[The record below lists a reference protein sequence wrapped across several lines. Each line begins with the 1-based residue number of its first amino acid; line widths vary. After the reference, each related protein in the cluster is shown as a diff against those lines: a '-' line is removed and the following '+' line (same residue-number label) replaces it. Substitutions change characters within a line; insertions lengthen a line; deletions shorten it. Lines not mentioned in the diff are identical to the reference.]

1 MDKQFRYPGVRP
13 FQRSQANLFFGR
25 DKDREELL
33 QLVDLDKLTVLYS
46 KSGLGKSSL
55 LNAALLPAVE
65 KAGKLRPFSF
75 RFGAWY
81 KGKEGTPLD
90 VLTHSLAEQ
99 AGDEPSFL
107 DEIGRPDMNPLWFYL
122 KKIQIQH
129 PDKTGFLLILDQFE
143 ELFSYP
149 QELVRNFGRRLASAL
164 YQDIPQSILN
174 NFEKRY
180 QENPQFLT
188 KEEMDLLH
196 QPFDLKVLFAIRSDR
211 LSLLDELTPYLPKIL
226 GRLYRLDALS
236 AEAAEEAILNPAYQ
250 KGDEFASPRF
260 DYNDQALDYML
271 DYLTKG
277 RKENIESFQLQILCQ
292 YIESELVIEKK
303 LSEVK
308 KEDIGDLDAIYR
320 SYYERQIKRLP
331 NPADIAAARRLIE
344 EGLIEE
350 KDQRRLSLHES
361 QIEQFYGISKE
372 LLDQLVETR
381 LLRPEPHYKGGY
393 LYELSHDSI
402 VAPILQAKR
411 ERVVIEQQKEAEEE
425 QRKMEQRLKQK
436 EEEAQK
442 EQRRAQTA
450 RKANILVG
458 TTVVL
463 AATTGFFYQQNRV
476 WMKESELKAKETSY
490 RADIARQNAESSE
503 LTSMALVET
512 EIDRT
517 LAFHLAEAAVQKNP
531 DNQLAVKVRND
542 VLLRSTFYPF
552 YEKSL
557 LAHQHYISDFAFS
570 PDNKWLVSASVDSTL
585 IIWDLSTFSPVD
597 TLRRH
602 KGPIMDVDFAS
613 DGRSILSGDE
623 TGLAIIWP
631 FQNGKVNR
639 QQLKSIEYES
649 VIRDVAFAQTPNH
662 ILFAGD
668 YKPANDFRPIRH
680 LSVWSLYDNKWINR
694 HIPLHEGSIT
704 NVVSVKSQDKTL
716 AITAGAD
723 RSVKLLDYR
732 TDSIFYQISDLPANV
747 SNLDY
752 SDGADI
758 LVVGLDDGS
767 VHIWEKF
774 STGARKRAMSFK
786 AHENYISDVVITP
799 DDRRILTCS
808 WDKTA
813 KLWDMQGNLLKV
825 FLGHK
830 DGLRAITISKD
841 QKIVVTG
848 GEDRTMRIWPLK
860 AYEFKSLDLNRAGA
874 PSPVQAVAANGEQLL
889 AGKFEGRA
897 LLYGKNGDFVKAL
910 DHQGR
915 ILDVAL
921 SADNKLAATAGLG
934 KQTIRVW
941 DLKKGTSTALNYA
954 TAVDAVAFSADGKYL
969 LAGTREKTA
978 ILWDL
983 ETQDTISV
991 FRGHTANVIDVAFSP
1006 KGDRLLTASSDGTAR
1021 LWSFEGALIYQVR
1034 HHSDRVTSVAFHP
1047 TEDGVFL
1054 TGSWD
1059 NTFALWKLDSL
1070 KQKFIGHSSDV
1081 NKVAFS
1087 ADGATILS
1095 ASADRTVRLWT
1106 PDGKE
1111 LESFIYHDDSIIDA
1125 VFAPD
1130 EEEGWKILTGSKDQT
1145 ARIWRQ
1151 KDLETIKQ
1159 SIAPLTEDQKTKYSV
1174 Q

>member
-13 FQRSQANLFFGR
+13 FQRSQANVFFGR
-25 DKDREELL
+25 EKDREELL
-33 QLVDLDKLTVLYS
+33 QMVDLDKITVLYS

-55 LNAALLPAVE
+55 LNAALMPAIE
-65 KAGKLRPFSF
+65 QAGKLQPFSY

-81 KGKEGTPLD
+81 KGKEESPLD
-90 VLTHSLAEQ
+90 VVTHSLEKQ
-99 AGDEPSFL
+99 AGGGATFL
-107 DEIGRPDMNPLWFYL
+107 DQIARPDMNPIWFYL
-122 KKIQIQH
+122 KKIQVQN
-129 PDKTGFLLILDQFE
+129 PGKSGFLLILDQFE

-149 QELVRNFGRRLASAL
+149 PELVKNFGRRLAAAL
-164 YQDIPQSILN
+164 YQDIPQSVLN

-180 QENPQFLT
+180 QEDPQFLS

-196 QPFDLKVLFAIRSDR
+196 KPFELKVLFAIRSDR
-211 LSLLDELTPYLPKIL
+211 LSLLDELNPYLPKIL
-226 GRLYRLDALS
+226 ARLYRLDALS

-250 KGDEFASPRF
+250 KGEDFASPRF

-292 YIESELVIEKK
+292 YIESELVVDKK
-303 LSEVK
+303 LKEIH
-308 KEDIGDLDAIYR
+308 KEDIGDLDSIYR

-331 NPADIAAARRLIE
+331 DPADIAAARRLIE

-411 ERVVIEQQKEAEEE
+411 ERVEIERQKEAEEE
-425 QRKMEQRLKQK
+425 QRRLELRLKQK

-442 EQRRAQTA
+442 EQRRAKTA

-458 TTVVL
+458 ATVVL

-476 WMKESELKAKETSY
+476 WLKESELAEKESSY
-490 RADIARQNAESSE
+490 RAEIARQNAESSE
-503 LTSMALVET
+503 LTSMALVEMD
-512 EIDRT
+512 IDRT

-531 DNQLAVKVRND
+531 DNQLAAKVRND
-542 VLLRSTFYPF
+542 VLLRSTFFPF

-557 LAHQHYISDFAFS
+557 LAHRHYLSDFAFS
-570 PDNKWLVSASVDSTL
+570 PDNKWLVSASIDSSL
-585 IIWDLSTFSPVD
+585 IVWDLASFTPTD
-597 TLRRH
+597 TLRGH
-602 KGPIMDVDFAS
+602 QGAVMDVDFAF

-631 FQNGKVNR
+631 FQNGKVDR
-639 QQLKSIEYES
+639 QQIKSINYEA
-649 VIRDVAFAQTPNH
+649 VIRDVAFAQNPNH

-668 YKPANDFRPIRH
+668 YKPEGDYRPLRH

-704 NVVSVKSQDKTL
+704 NVVSVKSQDRTL

-723 RSVKLLDYR
+723 RSIKMLDYR
-732 TDSIFYQISDLPANV
+732 TDSIFFHIANLPANV

-752 SDGADI
+752 SSGKDI
-758 LVVGLDDGS
+758 MTVGLEDGT
-767 VHIWEKF
+767 VHIWERVR
-774 STGARKRAMSFK
+774 SGYPNRVISFK

-799 DDRRILTCS
+799 DDQRILTCS
-808 WDKTA
+808 WDRTA
-813 KLWDMQGNLLKV
+813 KLWDLQGNLLKV

-830 DGLRAITISKD
+830 DGLRAISISKD
-841 QKIVVTG
+841 QKIVITG
-848 GEDRTMRIWPLK
+848 GEDRTMRVWPVK
-860 AYEFKSLDLNRAGA
+860 AYEYKSLDLSKAGA
-874 PSPVQAVAANGEQLL
+874 LDVVHAVATNGDQLL
-889 AGKFEGRA
+889 VGKFEGRA
-897 LLYGKNGDFVKAL
+897 LLYSKNGDFVKSL
-910 DHQGR
+910 EHQGR

-921 SADNKLAATAGLG
+921 SADKKFAVTAGLG

-941 DLKKGTSTALNYA
+941 DLRKGTSTPLNYA
-954 TAVDAVAFSADGKYL
+954 VAVDAVAFSPDGKYL

-978 ILWDL
+978 ILWNL
-983 ETQDTISV
+983 ETRDTVRV
-991 FRGHTANVIDVAFSP
+991 FRGHTANVVDVAFSP
-1006 KGDRLLTASSDGTAR
+1006 KTDRILTASSDGTAR
-1021 LWSFEGALIYQVR
+1021 LWTLEGALIHTVR

-1047 TEDGVFL
+1047 SQDGVFL

-1070 KQKFIGHSSDV
+1070 VQKFIGHSSDV

-1087 ADGATILS
+1087 PDGAMILS
-1095 ASADRTVRLWT
+1095 ASSDRTVRLWT
-1106 PDGKE
+1106 LDGRGV
-1111 LESFIYHDDSIIDA
+1111 ESFIYHDDSVIDA
-1125 VFAPD
+1125 VFAPG
-1130 EEEGWKILTGSKDQT
+1130 EEEGWIVLTGSKDKT

-1151 KDLETIKQ
+1151 KDLEAIKQ
-1159 SIAPLTEDQKTKYSV
+1159 GIAPLTDDQKQKYGV